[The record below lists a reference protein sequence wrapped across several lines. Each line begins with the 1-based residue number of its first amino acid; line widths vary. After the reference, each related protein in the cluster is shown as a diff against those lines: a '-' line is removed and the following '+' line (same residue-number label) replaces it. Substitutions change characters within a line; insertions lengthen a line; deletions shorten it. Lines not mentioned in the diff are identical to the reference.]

1 MNPFFSVIIPL
12 YNKEHYICKT
22 VESVLKQSFI
32 DYELIIV
39 NDGSTD
45 NSLEVVSNILDNRI
59 RLINKI
65 NGGVSSARN
74 KGINI
79 ANGQYICFLDADDT
93 WNINYLCEMH
103 RLINKYPQEV
113 CFAVA
118 LTGRLVKLPTVEYII
133 DNHCKYYYLF
143 TSSSICVKKD
153 VFNVVGYFREGIQLG
168 EDRDMWLRIG
178 CKYKMVYYNKEL
190 ATYPRIT
197 ENNLCYS
204 IDISKSFPYWEW
216 YNYNYPYKNS
226 LYYYATRMLVVATEV
241 LIKENRYREA
251 FCFIKKTKGYSF
263 LKTRTI
269 ILIRCLL
276 LWIKS

>member
-12 YNKEHYICKT
+12 YNKEHYIGKT

-45 NSLEVVSNILDNRI
+45 NSFEVVNNYFDNRI
-59 RLINKI
+59 RIINKM

-74 KGINI
+74 KGVNI
-79 ANGQYICFLDADDT
+79 AKGEFICFLDADDT
-93 WNINYLCEMH
+93 WYVDYLNEMH
-103 RLINKYPQEV
+103 RLIKKYPQEV

-118 LTGRLVKLPTVEYII
+118 LTGRLVELPTEEYIVE
-133 DNHCKYYYLF
+133 DHCKYYYLF
-143 TSSSICVKKD
+143 SSSSICIRKD
-153 VFNVVGYFREGIQLG
+153 VFNVVGSFKEGIQLG

-204 IDISKSFPYWEW
+204 IDITKSYPYWEW
-216 YNYNYPYKNS
+216 YEYNYPLKGS
-226 LYYYATRMLVVATEV
+226 LYYYATRMLVVAAET
-241 LIKENRYREA
+241 LIKQKRYKDAYFFLRKTRGHT
-251 FCFIKKTKGYSF
+251 FIKSRIK
-263 LKTRTI
+263 
-269 ILIRCLL
+269 ILLQCLF
-276 LWIKS
+276 LWIKI